1 VNSIKL
7 NETLKSDR
15 QGLNEIPATD
25 FNYTDDYPL
34 PEYKPHSSS
43 AVDDSINTV
52 NIDTLNDVPS
62 TIDYED
68 DYVNEESPASL
79 LPTTIFNDAFS
90 SLPFPQKA
98 IATTGNGYDFTS
110 IPVLVTAFAAAFL
123 GSLVAPLLGGGVNN
137 MLRVDEVQLP
147 GIGNI
152 GTNNL
157 RMEVPRFL
165 WDSSV

>member
-1 VNSIKL
+1 MDFQNKKLFSSEYIENCLGFAQKRGDIDDVHIVNSIKL

-62 TIDYED
+62 SIDYED

-79 LPTTIFNDAFS
+79 LPTTIFN
-90 SLPFPQKA
+90 
-98 IATTGNGYDFTS
+98 
-110 IPVLVTAFAAAFL
+110 VLK
-123 GSLVAPLLGGGVNN
+123 N
-137 MLRVDEVQLP
+137 
-147 GIGNI
+147 IGNYI
-152 GTNNL
+152 
-157 RMEVPRFL
+157 FC
-165 WDSSV
+165 

>member
-1 VNSIKL
+1 MDFQNKKLFSSEYIENCLGFAQKRGDIDDVHIVNSIKL

-34 PEYKPHSSS
+34 PEYKPQSSS

-62 TIDYED
+62 SIDYED

-90 SLPFPQKA
+90 SLPFPQK
-98 IATTGNGYDFTS
+98 
-110 IPVLVTAFAAAFL
+110 
-123 GSLVAPLLGGGVNN
+123 
-137 MLRVDEVQLP
+137 
-147 GIGNI
+147 
-152 GTNNL
+152 
-157 RMEVPRFL
+157 
-165 WDSSV
+165 